1 MKIMILNNKQEKVAF
16 LYSSL
21 KEAQDNI
28 RTYDTKAQIVGIGYI
43 FTIGMITKSI
53 DIDFHQSNIA
63 LTLIILLL
71 MLTPL
76 VFFAAVLYPTRKLA
90 PSILRNRANVKGM
103 YYPSPD
109 EIDSVDTFIK
119 QIDEINIE
127 DELAYELLK
136 VSVLR
141 DLKRKRFLRALLLA
155 SLSFVTLVIL
165 QLLPLFNALT

>member
-1 MKIMILNNKQEKVAF
+1 MDKKFEKITF

-53 DIDFHQSNIA
+53 DIDFHQSNII
-63 LTLIILLL
+63 LSLIILLL
-71 MLTPL
+71 MLTPI

-90 PSILRNRANVKGM
+90 PSILRNRSNVKAM
-103 YYPSPD
+103 YYPSPN
-109 EIDSVDTFIK
+109 ELVSVDSFIK
-119 QIDEINIE
+119 QFDDINIE

-141 DLKRKRFLRALLLA
+141 NLKRKRFLRALLFA
-155 SLSFVTLVIL
+155 SLSFGLLIVL
-165 QLLPLFNALT
+165 QILPLFNI